1 MIDIHSH
8 ILPFMDDGAADY
20 DAALAMALD
29 AHNDG
34 ITTVVATPHHANGV
48 YMNPAPEIEA
58 AVKVL
63 SAKLQEAGNPLVVL
77 PGQEIRLY
85 GELLDDLERGQL
97 LTLAGSRYILLE
109 MPSSRVPRTMEETCH
124 ELVIQGMVPV
134 IAHPERNAEIAADPS
149 KLLRLIELGAMGQVT
164 AQSIAG
170 VFGSKLQKLSL
181 ELCRQQAVHI
191 IASDAHDSVNRPF
204 GLSQAYGVVRRELG
218 AESVDFFLQNSRDI
232 LANKEI
238 NRVNSIQSNSKLH
251 RLFGFFLVKGDLL
264 CH

>member
-8 ILPFMDDGAADY
+8 ILPYMDDGAADI
-20 DAALAMALD
+20 DAALAMAQD

-34 ITTVVATPHHANGV
+34 ISVVVATPHHANGV
-48 YMNPAPEIEA
+48 YMNPAREIEA

-63 SAKLQEAGNPLVVL
+63 NTKLQEAGHPLQVL

-85 GELLDDLERGQL
+85 GDLLDDLERGEL

-109 MPSSRVPRTMEETCH
+109 MPSSRVPRNMEETCH
-124 ELVIQGMVPV
+124 ELIIQGFIPV

-149 KLLRLIELGAMGQVT
+149 RLVKLTELGALGQLT

-181 ELCRQQAVHI
+181 ELCRQQTIHV
-191 IASDAHDSVNRPF
+191 IASDAHDQRHRPF
-204 GLSQAYGVVRRELG
+204 GLNEAYSVVKRELG
-218 AESVDFFLQNSRDI
+218 DPAFDFFLQNSRSI
-232 LANKEI
+232 LANDEVV
-238 NRVNSIQSNSKLH
+238 RVIPAQSNSKRH
-251 RLFGFFLVKGDLL
+251 KLFGFFSRKG
-264 CH
+264 